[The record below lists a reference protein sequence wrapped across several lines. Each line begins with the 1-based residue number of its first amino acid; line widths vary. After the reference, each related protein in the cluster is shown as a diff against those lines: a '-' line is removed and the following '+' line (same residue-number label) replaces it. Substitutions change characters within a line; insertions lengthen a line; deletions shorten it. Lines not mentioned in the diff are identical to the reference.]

1 MFFMTKREAERLKQD
16 FENGVYVKKSTTIMC
31 VVLAL
36 CLGIFL
42 GNLLTVIFS
51 AQPSAQ
57 PTAAVQQTEPAQP
70 QITQAQASR
79 ILELER
85 QTRNNP
91 DNIQAWQ
98 QLGNAYYDT
107 NRPEN
112 AIVAYNKSLALDAS
126 NANVW
131 TDLGTMYRRAGQY
144 QKAIESYNS
153 ALKINPTHKNA
164 LFNKGIVYLHDLNDK
179 AKGIATWEELLKTNP
194 SARTP
199 QGQPLKEFIEA
210 HRN

>member
-1 MFFMTKREAERLKQD
+1 MTKREAERLKQD
-16 FENGVYVKKSTTIMC
+16 FENGVYVKKSTTVMC
-31 VVLAL
+31 IVLTL

-51 AQPSAQ
+51 AQPPTRQSATNQ
-57 PTAAVQQTEPAQP
+57 PSKPAQQ
-70 QITQAQASR
+70 QISQAQASR
-79 ILELER
+79 IIDLER

-91 DNIQAWQ
+91 ENVDAWR

-112 AIVAYNKSLALDAS
+112 AIIAYNKSLTLDAS

-131 TDLGTMYRRAGQY
+131 TDLGTMYRRTGQY

-153 ALKINPTHKNA
+153 ALKINPTHQNA
-164 LFNKGIVYLHDLNDK
+164 LFNKGIVYLHDLQDK
-179 AKGIATWEELLKTNP
+179 AKGIATWEELLKATP